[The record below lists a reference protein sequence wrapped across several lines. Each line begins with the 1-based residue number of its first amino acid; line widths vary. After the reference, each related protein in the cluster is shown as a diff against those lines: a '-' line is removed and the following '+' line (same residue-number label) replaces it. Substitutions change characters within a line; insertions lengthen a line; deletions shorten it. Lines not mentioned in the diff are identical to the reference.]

1 MRNSFNHFI
10 LLCAA
15 FSFTAS
21 LQAQLKFQGRVLDSL
36 QTPLESASLVAID
49 KQSNSLETFAI
60 TNAQG
65 SFELK
70 LRNNR
75 TYKIQVSYIGL
86 ETAEEELS
94 TTDQDIQKDYTLYP
108 AFALDEVELVV
119 KMPVAVRGDTLV
131 YDADSFQNGSERKL
145 EDIVEKLP
153 GVEINEDGQ
162 IEVEGKVVN
171 KLMVNGKDFF

>member
-1 MRNSFNHFI
+1 MRNTLNHFI
-10 LLCAA
+10 LLFAA

-21 LQAQLKFQGRVLDSL
+21 LQAQLKFQGRVLDSI

-49 KQSNSLETFAI
+49 KESNSLETFAI

-86 ETAEEELS
+86 ETAEEELN

-131 YDADSFQNGSERKL
+131 YDADSFQN
-145 EDIVEKLP
+145 
-153 GVEINEDGQ
+153 NT
-162 IEVEGKVVN
+162 
-171 KLMVNGKDFF
+171 LMFTF